1 MILCTGIVPL
11 LYEEPIKTLT
21 KKQEVIENM
30 FKHNY
35 KQTVMCMYI
44 YRTLLFIIYFS
55 LFVLQDTVIENEM
68 YSLLEGATLYVPT
81 AVRTNTSY

>member
-1 MILCTGIVPL
+1 MILCIATVPL
-11 LYEEPIKTLT
+11 LYEEPIPTLA
-21 KKQEVIENM
+21 KKQQVNKNM

-44 YRTLLFIIYFS
+44 LRTMLFIIYFS
-55 LFVLQDTVIENEM
+55 FFVSQDTVIENEM
-68 YSLLEGATLYVPT
+68 YSPLEGAALYVPT